1 MNADRLPPPLYKTA
15 RWAFR
20 TSGRLTSAA
29 RLMPGFVIAGAQR
42 CGTTSLHQALIQ
54 HPCVL
59 PPIRR
64 KGVHYFDV
72 AYDHDLAWYRGHF
85 PTYRTARRVAR
96 TEGVDRVIT
105 GEASPYYMFH
115 PLAPERIA
123 RDLPGVKIIVMLRD
137 PVERAYSAHAH
148 EYARG
153 FETEPFER
161 ALDLEESR
169 LAGEAERLR
178 AEPYGHSEPY
188 RHQAYLARGR
198 YIEQLETLTGLFGRD
213 RIHVV
218 DSEAFFTDPEPAFA
232 EVCRFLELP
241 ETDRIAFDRHNA
253 RPRSPMPEALR
264 TRLEAYFEP
273 YDTRLAEWLGA
284 TPSWRRR

>member
-1 MNADRLPPPLYKTA
+1 MNVDRLPPPVYKTA

-20 TSGRLTSAA
+20 TSGKLTAGA
-29 RLMPGFVIAGAQR
+29 RLAPSFLIAGAQR
-42 CGTTSLHQALIQ
+42 CGTTSLHKDLAQ

-59 PPIRR
+59 EPIRR

-72 AYDHDLAWYRGHF
+72 SYGRGLAWYRGHF
-85 PTYRTARRVAR
+85 PTKRTARRVAEA
-96 TEGVDRVIT
+96 EGVDRVIT

-161 ALDLEESR
+161 ALELEPER
-169 LAGEAERLR
+169 LAGEAERL
-178 AEPYGHSEPY
+178 AAQPLAHSHAY

-198 YIEQLETLTGLFGRD
+198 YIDQIERMAALFGRD

-218 DSEAFFTDPEPAFA
+218 DSEAFFIDPEPVFTGVCAFLGLA
-232 EVCRFLELP
+232 PMIE
-241 ETDRIAFDRHNA
+241 RITFDKHNA
-253 RPRSPMPEALR
+253 RPRTPMPEALR
-264 TRLEAYFEP
+264 DRLEAYFAP
-273 YDTRLAEWLGA
+273 YDERLAAWLGR
-284 TPSWRRR
+284 TPSWRA

>member
-1 MNADRLPPPLYKTA
+1 VYRTA

-20 TSGRLTSAA
+20 TSGRLTSGA
-29 RLMPGFVIAGAQR
+29 RLMPSFVIAGAQR
-42 CGTTSLHQALIQ
+42 CGTTSLHEDLAQ
-54 HPCVL
+54 HPSVL
-59 PPIRR
+59 TPIRR

-72 AYDHDLAWYRGHF
+72 SYDRGLAWYRGHF
-85 PTYRTARRVAR
+85 PTRRTARRTAR
-96 TEGVDRVIT
+96 EEGAEPVIT

-148 EYARG
+148 EFARG

-169 LAGEAERLR
+169 LSGEAERLR
-178 AEPYGHSEPY
+178 ADPYADSHAL
-188 RHQAYLARGR
+188 RHQAYVARGR
-198 YIEQLETLTGLFGRD
+198 YVEQLDHLTELFGRE

-218 DSEAFFTDPEPAFA
+218 DSEAFFTDPEPVFA
-232 EVCRFLELP
+232 GVCGFLGLP
-241 ETDRIAFDRHNA
+241 PTDRITFDKHNA
-253 RPRSPMPEALR
+253 RPRSPMPDALR
-264 TRLEAYFEP
+264 ERLDAYFAP
-273 YDTRLAEWLGA
+273 YDARLAEWLGEP
-284 TPSWRRR
+284 PSWRR